1 MDEKTEYPL
10 TAAQMTSGDWN
21 PLWDT
26 LREWDPGF
34 VEAYIGFRLAP
45 RKNGPLTPVMREL
58 ILIAVNAC
66 TTHLYAPGVR
76 RHIDNALNLGA
87 TREEILEAI
96 QITTLV
102 GIHSCNLAVPILKEA
117 LEKRGAG
124 PGNGMSGPAA
134 TP

>member
-1 MDEKTEYPL
+1 MTATDGTYPL
-10 TAAQMTSGDWN
+10 TEAQAASGDWN

-26 LREWDPGF
+26 LREWDPEF
-34 VEAYIGFRLAP
+34 VEAYIAFRLAP
-45 RKNGPLTPVMREL
+45 RKKGPLSPITREL

-66 TTHLYAPGVR
+66 TTHLYAAGVR
-76 RHIDNALNLGA
+76 RHIENALNLGA

-117 LEKRGAG
+117 LEKRATS
-124 PGNGMSGPAA
+124 SGQSA
-134 TP
+134 

>member
-1 MDEKTEYPL
+1 MNDDGIYPL
-10 TAAQMTSGDWN
+10 TATQMASGDWN

-26 LREWDPGF
+26 LREWDPAF
-34 VEAYIGFRLAP
+34 VEAYIAFRLAP
-45 RKNGPLTPVMREL
+45 RKNGPLSPVTREL

-66 TTHLYAPGVR
+66 TTHLYAAGVR
-76 RHIDNALNLGA
+76 RHIENALNLGA

-117 LEKRGAG
+117 LEQRSRSTSPKA
-124 PGNGMSGPAA
+124 
-134 TP
+134 